1 MAKKSNISSMEGY
14 PSEMKKF
21 VQLLINC
28 GAMPD
33 PKIQKLT
40 VQQAT
45 QKFNERCYHN
55 TQKLLENYRKVAWM
69 LNDAPSALAEE
80 LDIPFANIDTLAE
93 KIKTEEIFENNMV
106 ETQLRS
112 FEEAKINI
120 TRLLEAVSKLKEVP
134 SNGERMFEIINHYYL
149 SKEKYTA
156 DRIAQDLDISI
167 STLHRL
173 RKDAISLISYRMW
186 GSADKMVDIAL
197 RAMTIYEKSGEAFIA
212 PPDEGDQ

>member
-69 LNDAPSALAEE
+69 LNDAPSVLAEE

-93 KIKTEEIFENNMV
+93 KIKTEEIFENNAV

-149 SKEKYTA
+149 SREKYTA
-156 DRIAQDLDISI
+156 DRIAQDLDISTA
-167 STLHRL
+167 TLHRL
-173 RKDAISLISYRMW
+173 RRDAISLISYRMW
-186 GSADKMVDIAL
+186 GSADRMVDIAL

-212 PPDEGDQ
+212 PPDEG